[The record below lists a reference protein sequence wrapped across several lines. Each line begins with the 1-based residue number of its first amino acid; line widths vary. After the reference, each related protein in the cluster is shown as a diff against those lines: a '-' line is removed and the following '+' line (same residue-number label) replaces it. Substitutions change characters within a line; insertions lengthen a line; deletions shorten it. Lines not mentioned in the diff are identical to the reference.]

1 MISKCNVKV
10 SSVQWCVWRFFFK
23 TMCNKTV
30 IRFGCCDNR
39 NNQGCKCSLADNIN
53 HIYCTIAGAAKLTIF
68 STIMWL
74 LLTILFQFVLPS
86 PQGLVFVHVCGAVFM
101 ILLPL
106 NCIRVLLCIRRHNA
120 HLVVAAPSQMT
131 TVFQR
136 EKKVAID
143 MCIITVSLFASISP
157 GLIMM
162 LLQIRYPGIH
172 SILHP
177 WSFTMSSITS
187 SINPIIYFGR
197 NKNMRR
203 ALKSII
209 NL

>member
-10 SSVQWCVWRFFFK
+10 NSVQWCFCRFFFK
-23 TMCNKTV
+23 TMYDKTV
-30 IRFGCCDNR
+30 IRFGCYDNQ

-53 HIYCTIAGAAKLTIF
+53 QIYCTIAGAVKVTIF

-74 LLTILFQFVLPS
+74 LLTILFQIALPS

-101 ILLPL
+101 ILPPL
-106 NCIRVLLCIRRHNA
+106 NCIRARVLLCIRHHNA

-136 EKKVAID
+136 ETKVAID

-157 GLIMM
+157 GMVKM

-187 SINPIIYFGR
+187 SINPVIYFGR
-197 NKNMRR
+197 N
-203 ALKSII
+203 
-209 NL
+209 

>member
-1 MISKCNVKV
+1 MKIKY
-10 SSVQWCVWRFFFK
+10 
-23 TMCNKTV
+23 NKTI
-30 IRFGCCDNR
+30 IRFGFCDIR
-39 NNQGCKCSLADNIN
+39 NNQGRKCSWPDNTN
-53 HIYCTIAGAAKLTIF
+53 QIYCTIAGAAKVTIF
-68 STIMWL
+68 STIMWF

-86 PQGLVFVHVCGAVFM
+86 PQGLVFVHVFGAMFM
-101 ILLPL
+101 ILPPL

-120 HLVVAAPSQMT
+120 QLVVAAPSQMT
-131 TVFQR
+131 TIFQR
-136 EKKVAID
+136 EKKVALD

-157 GLIMM
+157 GMAMM

-187 SINPIIYFGR
+187 SINPVIYFGR

-203 ALKSII
+203 ALKSIM

>member
-1 MISKCNVKV
+1 
-10 SSVQWCVWRFFFK
+10 
-23 TMCNKTV
+23 
-30 IRFGCCDNR
+30 
-39 NNQGCKCSLADNIN
+39 
-53 HIYCTIAGAAKLTIF
+53 
-68 STIMWL
+68 MWL

-101 ILLPL
+101 ILPPL

-131 TVFQR
+131 KVFQQR
-136 EKKVAID
+136 RKACSQATID

-157 GLIMM
+157 GMVMM

-187 SINPIIYFGR
+187 SINPVIYFGR
-197 NKNMRR
+197 NKNLRR
-203 ALKSII
+203 ALKSIM